1 MAINNSKDVNHVVSD
16 QYRGFV
22 SLDYFKT
29 LDNAYLTG
37 VKLRYKHLT
46 FISHEASLLQN
57 SKSLNLMV
65 FKKPLE
71 FGDVMD
77 LATLEEDSKVS
88 NVVSKS
94 AVRSEYSYHSNNQV
108 QQKYLQ
114 QQGHKSCKKCN
125 YKKEGISILTCSEC
139 KDAWHVQCLEES
151 DFQQKVGMAEK
162 LWRCPTCIRCTNC
175 RSMVGNKQLM
185 LLCKCCNSPFHYDC
199 LDQVTKN

>member
-1 MAINNSKDVNHVVSD
+1 MQVKYDQQQKNYMLLIRHIQMKQSQKEKFEWVRLCNPNKTGVNQENQMAYHVVSD

-37 VKLRYKHLT
+37 VKLRSKHLT

-94 AVRSEYSYHSNNQV
+94 AVRSEYSYHSNN
-108 QQKYLQ
+108 
-114 QQGHKSCKKCN
+114 
-125 YKKEGISILTCSEC
+125 
-139 KDAWHVQCLEES
+139 
-151 DFQQKVGMAEK
+151 
-162 LWRCPTCIRCTNC
+162 
-175 RSMVGNKQLM
+175 
-185 LLCKCCNSPFHYDC
+185 
-199 LDQVTKN
+199 